1 MLCSA
6 AGTKSP
12 AAVRNWARIGGKDKK
27 NLRTEEIKK
36 KPVHGGDKKTCARRE
51 SFPSP
56 LIFPPPAELCTV
68 RTGSTTAEEFF
79 TFPAPEYGLPLVF
92 SFLTPQQRL
101 PSICSVNL
109 TVLVGVD

>member
-36 KPVHGGDKKTCARRE
+36 PVHGGDKKNM
-51 SFPSP
+51 
-56 LIFPPPAELCTV
+56 
-68 RTGSTTAEEFF
+68 RTERKFSVTAHFSTTGRAVHGAHGEHD
-79 TFPAPEYGLPLVF
+79 G
-92 SFLTPQQRL
+92 
-101 PSICSVNL
+101 
-109 TVLVGVD
+109 